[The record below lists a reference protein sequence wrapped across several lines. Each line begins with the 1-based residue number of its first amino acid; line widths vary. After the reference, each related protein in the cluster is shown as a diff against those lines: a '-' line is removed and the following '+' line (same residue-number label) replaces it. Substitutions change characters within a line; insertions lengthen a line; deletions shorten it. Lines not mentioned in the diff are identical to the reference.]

1 MKTYNKENITL
12 AKSLRKE
19 ATKWENEL
27 WFKFLRNY
35 PIRFQ
40 RQKSIGNYIVDFYC
54 AKARLVI
61 ELDGYY
67 HTTKSQFDDDKKRTE
82 DLTKMKLNVVRFS
95 NKDIE
100 NDFQRVCTQIDYLVK
115 KYYL

>member
-1 MKTYNKENITL
+1 MKAYKKDDIVL
-12 AKSLRKE
+12 AKNLRKE

-67 HTTKSQFDDDKKRTE
+67 HTTELQYVDDTKRTE
-82 DLTKMKLNVVRFS
+82 DLSKMNLTVIRFK
-95 NKDIE
+95 NTEIE
-100 NDFQRVCTQIDYLVK
+100 NNFQRVCAQIDYIVK
-115 KYYL
+115 NNI